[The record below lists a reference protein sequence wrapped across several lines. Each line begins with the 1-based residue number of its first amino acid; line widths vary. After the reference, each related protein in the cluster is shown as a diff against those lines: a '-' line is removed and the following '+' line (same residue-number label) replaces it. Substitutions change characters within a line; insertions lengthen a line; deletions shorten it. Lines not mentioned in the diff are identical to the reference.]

1 MENYYLI
8 LGIPAFSPLED
19 VQAAYNRQF
28 GELFVSESPLA
39 NLPRIKQLKEA
50 LEVLSDPARR
60 EEYDAKLKTF
70 LESLE
75 KKFGD
80 AVDMLAEGRF
90 DESIALLRECLK
102 INPREPDFYET
113 LGLAFQLKGTLD
125 EALKSF
131 QQGLQLK
138 CKNAQFN
145 WYIADIYRQLRDD
158 ERYET
163 YLLDAAEGFKEI
175 LKTDPRNVHAQ
186 EMLADCYGK
195 MRFFDEAIEVYNKL
209 IEMFPYKAEYRRDLG
224 ALLYEMD
231 CLDEAQESLV
241 EALRNAPEDAS
252 AYLYLGLVYYK
263 KRLLGWAIQNLEE
276 SVKRNPQQPE
286 VKSLLEK
293 IREVQKD
300 VGRTVE
306 EIINDPT
313 PDAVVEGSVKWYNS
327 ENGIG
332 VLTCPEYAEVL
343 LHYTALKPDDVDTLK
358 KGDSVRFGVVKDQV
372 GLIAVQV
379 ERLEDG
385 QLGDTLPGKIAKF
398 DNRRKLGMISVPDGR
413 EIMFT
418 FAGLSGDLTPDKL
431 EVGLDVLFEVKTIR
445 GLNDDLHE
453 QAMNVRPRKKPVLKT
468 SGSGKPASVVPPA
481 PPAAPSSPP
490 PKPESPQPPSNPP
503 DSESPPEAPPRK
515 GGRKPKKGE

>member
-19 VQAAYNRQF
+19 VQAAYNRLF
-28 GELFVSESPLA
+28 GELFVSDSPLA
-39 NLPRIKQLKEA
+39 NLPRMKLLKEA
-50 LEVLSDPARR
+50 LELLSDPVKR
-60 EEYDAKLKTF
+60 EEYDARLQQF

-75 KKFGD
+75 KRFGE
-80 AVDMLAEGRF
+80 AVDLLAAGKF
-90 DESIALLRECLK
+90 DESITLLRECLK

-113 LGLAFQLKGTLD
+113 MGLAFQLKGELD

-138 CKNAQFN
+138 CRNAQFN
-145 WYIADIYRQLRDD
+145 WYISDIYRQLRDD

-195 MRFFDEAIEVYNKL
+195 MRFYDEAVEVYNKL

-224 ALLYEMD
+224 SLLYEMD
-231 CLDEAQESLV
+231 CLEEAQENLV

-252 AYLYLGLVYYK
+252 SYLYLGLVYYK
-263 KRLLGWAIQNLEE
+263 KRLLAWAIQNLEE
-276 SVKRNPQQPE
+276 SVKRNPDQPE
-286 VKSLLEK
+286 VTALLGK

-300 VGRTVE
+300 IGRTVE

-313 PDAVVEGSVKWYNS
+313 PDAMVEGSVKWYNS
-327 ENGIG
+327 ESGIG
-332 VLTCPEYAEVL
+332 VLTCPEYPEVL
-343 LHYTALKPDDVDTLK
+343 LHFTALKPDDVETIK
-358 KGDSVRFGVVKDQV
+358 KGDAVRFGVVKDQV
-372 GLIAVQV
+372 GLIAVQI

-385 QLGDTLPGKIAKF
+385 QVGDTLPGKLLRF
-398 DNRRKLGMISVPDGR
+398 DMTRKLGMISVSDGR

-418 FAGLSGDLTPDKL
+418 FPSLKGDLTPDKL
-431 EVGLDVLFEVKTIR
+431 EVGLDVLFEVKAIR
-445 GLNDDLHE
+445 GLNDDLLE
-453 QAMNVRPRKKPVLKT
+453 QAMNVRPRKKAPLKPSPKPPSPPLPPV
-468 SGSGKPASVVPPA
+468 VEPPA
-481 PPAAPSSPP
+481 PVVPSEPPAPMAPQKKDPSETPAKT
-490 PKPESPQPPSNPP
+490 KPGKKKS
-503 DSESPPEAPPRK
+503 K
-515 GGRKPKKGE
+515 G

>member
-19 VQAAYNRQF
+19 VQTAYNRQF

-39 NLPRIKQLKEA
+39 NLPRMKLLKEA
-50 LEVLSDPARR
+50 LEILSDPVRR
-60 EEYDAKLKTF
+60 EEYDARLKTF

-80 AVDMLAEGRF
+80 AVDRLSEGKF
-90 DESIALLRECLK
+90 DEAIALLRECLK

-113 LGLAFQLKGTLD
+113 LGLAFQLRGTLD
-125 EALKSF
+125 EALKAF

-138 CKNAQFN
+138 SKNAQFN
-145 WYIADIYRQLRDD
+145 WYIADIYRQMRDD
-158 ERYET
+158 ERFET

-195 MRFFDEAIEVYNKL
+195 MRFFDEAVEVYNKL

-231 CLDEAQESLV
+231 CLDDAQESLV

-252 AYLYLGLVYYK
+252 SYLYLGLVYYK
-263 KRLLGWAIQNLEE
+263 KRLLAWAIQNLDE
-276 SVKRNPQQPE
+276 SLKRNPQQPE
-286 VKSLLEK
+286 VRSLLEK

-313 PDAVVEGSVKWYNS
+313 PDAMVEGSVKWYNS
-327 ENGIG
+327 ETGIG
-332 VLTCPEYAEVL
+332 VLSCPEYAEVL
-343 LHYTALKPDDVDTLK
+343 LHYTALKPEDVDALK
-358 KGDSVRFGVVKDQV
+358 KGDAVRFGVVKDQV

-385 QLGDTLPGKIAKF
+385 QVGDTLPGKISKF
-398 DNRRKLGMISVPDGR
+398 DHKRKLGMISVPDGR

-418 FAGLSGDLTPDKL
+418 FAALSGELAADKL
-431 EVGLDVLFEVKTIR
+431 EIGLDVLFDAKTIR

-453 QAMNVRPRKKPVLKT
+453 QAMNVRPRKKPTV
-468 SGSGKPASVVPPA
+468 KPIGTPKG
-481 PPAAPSSPP
+481 PAAVVPSSPAP
-490 PKPESPQPPSNPP
+490 APAPSPESPPPSQPPTPEPTSEPP
-503 DSESPPEAPPRK
+503 ARK
-515 GGRKPKKGE
+515 GGRKPKKGS